1 MREKQSKGD
10 CERVE
15 IENIQVSFFDVN
27 VCEKEIN
34 VKFPK
39 INVLL
44 CYIIN
49 EYIKKMIIVKKIIII
64 NSNELFESM
73 FTFMI
78 VEFFL
83 IRTYLIWKAK
93 K

>member
-1 MREKQSKGD
+1 MK
-10 CERVE
+10 C
-15 IENIQVSFFDVN
+15 
-27 VCEKEIN
+27 
-34 VKFPK
+34 PK

-49 EYIKKMIIVKKIIII
+49 EYFKKKMIIVKKIIII

-83 IRTYLIWKAK
+83 IRTYLIWKTK
-93 K
+93 KIISEFYFLTLMRVMKKLTLNFQILTYFNK

>member
-1 MREKQSKGD
+1 M
-10 CERVE
+10 
-15 IENIQVSFFDVN
+15 
-27 VCEKEIN
+27 
-34 VKFPK
+34 KFPK

-49 EYIKKMIIVKKIIII
+49 EYFFLKMIIVKKIIII
-64 NSNELFESM
+64 NSNELVESM

-83 IRTYLIWKAK
+83 IRTYLIWKTK
-93 K
+93 KKFRVLFFDVNACDEEINVKFPNINVLSFYNK